1 MRNTSNPVFND
12 NKLKLGIFCTNG
24 AGAAMTT
31 LPERYQTSWP
41 LSIETARMAD
51 EAGLEAIVPYARWKG
66 YTGKADDSSGVVMDP
81 MTWAAGIAQATSY
94 SAVFAT
100 THAPTV
106 HPLLAA
112 KQGATVDIISGGRF
126 ALNVVGGW
134 NKPEL
139 EMFGAPLKEHDQRY
153 DQLQEWLEIVERLW
167 TDDEEFTH
175 HGEFYNVIR
184 GTSAPKPVQK
194 PHPPIMNAGGSG
206 RGRRFACEFA
216 DICFVLVGSLDPEK
230 ITAQV
235 SEIKNFGRTE
245 FGREVQVWTTTFVVQ
260 RDTDQE
266 ARDYHRWYSIE
277 NEDTAN
283 VDAWMRLQQEQT
295 QVLPPAVLA
304 QMRHRFASGAGG
316 VPLVGTAQTIADR
329 LSMLAGC
336 GIDGLL
342 LTWVDYVDGI
352 KRFTEGVLPLIEEAG
367 LRAPFQPRSAS
378 AGGDDEHLGA

>member
-1 MRNTSNPVFND
+1 MLAGNPVFNA
-12 NKLKLGIFCTNG
+12 NRLKLGIFCTNG

-31 LPERYQTSWP
+31 LPEAYAATWP
-41 LSIETARMAD
+41 LSIQTARMAD

-66 YTGKADDSSGVVMDP
+66 YTGKADDPSGVVMDP

-112 KQGATVDIISGGRF
+112 KQGATVDIISNGRF

-134 NKPEL
+134 NKLEL
-139 EMFGAPLKEHDQRY
+139 EMFGAPLKDHDKRY
-153 DQLQEWLEIVERLW
+153 DQLQEWLEIVEQLW
-167 TDDEEFTH
+167 TDNEEFTR
-175 HGEFYNVIR
+175 HGEFYTIVR
-184 GTSAPKPVQK
+184 GASTPKPVQK
-194 PHPPIMNAGGSG
+194 PRPPIMNAGGSS

-216 DICFVLVGSLDPEK
+216 DICFTLIGALEFGQ
-230 ITAQV
+230 IAAQV
-235 SEIKNFGRTE
+235 NEIKEMARRD

-260 RDTDQE
+260 RESDEE
-266 ARDYHRWYSIE
+266 AHAYHHSYSIE
-277 NEDTAN
+277 HEDTAN
-283 VDAWMRLQQEQT
+283 VDAWMQLQQEHT
-295 QVLPPAVLA
+295 QVLPSEVLA

-316 VPLVGTAQTIADR
+316 VPLVGTARTIVDR
-329 LSMLAGC
+329 LSMLADC

-352 KRFTEGVLPLIEEAG
+352 NRFTRDVLPLMETAG
-367 LRAPFQPRSAS
+367 LRAPFRP
-378 AGGDDEHLGA
+378 

>member
-1 MRNTSNPVFND
+1 MSHSSNPIFNS

-31 LPERYQTSWP
+31 LPERYVASWP

-66 YTGKADDSSGVVMDP
+66 YTGEADDPSGVVMDP
-81 MTWAAGIAQATSY
+81 MTWAAGIAQATRHA
-94 SAVFAT
+94 AVFAT
-100 THAPTV
+100 THAPAM
-106 HPLLAA
+106 HPILAA

-126 ALNVVGGW
+126 AINVVGGW

-167 TDDEEFTH
+167 SDNGEFTH
-175 HGEFYNVIR
+175 HGPFYNVIR
-184 GTSAPKPVQK
+184 GSSAPKPVQK
-194 PHPPIMNAGGSG
+194 PRPPIMNAGGSG

-216 DICFVLVGSLDPEK
+216 DICFVLVGSEDPDK

-235 SEIKNFGRTE
+235 AEIKTLA
-245 FGREVQVWTTTFVVQ
+245 RETYRRDVQVWTTSFVVQ

-266 ARDYHRWYSIE
+266 ARDYHHHYSVE
-277 NEDTAN
+277 HEDTPT

-295 QVLPPAVLA
+295 QVLPKEILA

-316 VPLVGTAQTIADR
+316 VPLVGTADTITRR
-329 LSMLAGC
+329 LSMLADC
-336 GIDGLL
+336 GVDGVL
-342 LTWVDYVDGI
+342 LTWVDYVDGLG
-352 KRFTEGVLPLIEEAG
+352 RFTNGVLPRMEAAG
-367 LRAPFQPRSAS
+367 LRAPF
-378 AGGDDEHLGA
+378 GGV